1 MPATRPCFLAA
12 ALLAATLAAQQ
23 PPQPQLTPAETAIV
37 ARLKAVRA
45 QPDTTRPA
53 YTRALA
59 LDIRALPAGLTK
71 LRLANSLASLATE
84 GDAGVPT
91 LTDVTLTLAQAL
103 AENPIQPKPA
113 QPGPSSDSIP
123 DSIPEPYLEVA
134 RIVRYEHID
143 LDPKYLADP
152 LFARADA
159 ELAHNDADIQHADF
173 TLRDLDNHPVTL
185 SSLRG
190 KVVLVNFWATWC
202 PPCRKEMPALND
214 LYNHFKSQGL
224 VILSISDEDSAKVA
238 PFIAQSSYHPTVLLD
253 PGSTVHQQFHV
264 EGIPK
269 SFVFDRA
276 GRLVS
281 QTIDER
287 TERQF
292 LAMLTAA
299 GLE

>member
-1 MPATRPCFLAA
+1 MTRTL
-12 ALLAATLAAQQ
+12 LLAATLFAAAILPAQQ
-23 PPQPQLTPAETAIV
+23 PPQPALTPAETALV

-45 QPDTTRPA
+45 QPDSTRPA

-71 LRLANSLASLATE
+71 LRLANSLAHVATE

-91 LTDVTLTLAQAL
+91 LTDVTLTLAQSL
-103 AENPIQPKPA
+103 AENTLQPR
-113 QPGPSSDSIP
+113 P
-123 DSIPEPYLEVA
+123 DHPDAIPEPYLEVA
-134 RIVRYEHID
+134 RIVRYEHIT
-143 LDPKYLADP
+143 LDPKLLADP
-152 LFARADA
+152 LFAQADA
-159 ELAHNDADIQHADF
+159 QLAREDADIQQHADF

-190 KVVLVNFWATWC
+190 KIVLVNFWATWC

-214 LYNHFKSQGL
+214 LYNHFQSQGL

-238 PFIAQSSYHPTVLLD
+238 PFIAQTAYHPTVLLD

-269 SFVFDRA
+269 SFVFDRQ
-276 GRLVS
+276 GHLVA

>member
-1 MPATRPCFLAA
+1 MPPLRPL
-12 ALLAATLAAQQ
+12 LLAATLLGAGFTVAAQQ
-23 PPQPQLTPAETAIV
+23 PRQPEYTPAETALIT
-37 ARLKAVRA
+37 RLKAVRA
-45 QPDTTRPA
+45 QPDATRPA

-59 LDIRALPAGLTK
+59 LDVRALPAGVNK
-71 LRLANSLASLATE
+71 LRLANGLANLATE

-91 LTDVTLTLAQAL
+91 LTDVTLTLAEAL
-103 AENPIQPKPA
+103 AENPLQPKP
-113 QPGPSSDSIP
+113 DHP
-123 DSIPEPYLEVA
+123 DAIPEPYMEVA
-134 RIVRYEHID
+134 RIVRYEHIGV
-143 LDPKYLADP
+143 DPKYLADP
-152 LFARADA
+152 LYAKADA
-159 ELAHNDADIQHADF
+159 ELVKNDADVQHADF

-238 PFIAQSSYHPTVLLD
+238 PFIAQSGYHPAVLLD

-276 GRLVS
+276 GRLVA

>member
-1 MPATRPCFLAA
+1 MPPIRSFFFAA
-12 ALLAATLAAQQ
+12 ALFAATLPAQQ
-23 PPQPQLTPAETAIV
+23 PTQPQLTPAETAIV

-45 QPDTTRPA
+45 QPDTSRPA

-84 GDAGVPT
+84 GDAGIPT
-91 LTDVTLTLAQAL
+91 LTDVTLTLAEAL
-103 AENPIQPKPA
+103 AENPLLPKPDH
-113 QPGPSSDSIP
+113 PGA
-123 DSIPEPYLEVA
+123 IPEPYVEVA
-134 RIVRYEHID
+134 RIVRYEHIA

-152 LFARADA
+152 LFAKADA

-214 LYNHFKSQGL
+214 LYNRFQSQGL

-238 PFIAQSSYHPTVLLD
+238 PFIAQSGYHPTVLLD

-269 SFVFDRA
+269 SFVFDRD
-276 GRLVS
+276 GHLVA

-287 TERQF
+287 TEHQF

-299 GLE
+299 GLQ